1 MHDQDRP
8 SLPTENAETSGDKPR
23 AQWQRPSVT
32 ELPKLTDLTLLTG
45 AGIPGGGDP
54 GGTSTVF

>member
-1 MHDQDRP
+1 MHDQDRI
-8 SLPTENAETSGDKPR
+8 PTTNAETSGDKPR
-23 AQWQRPSVT
+23 ARWQQPSVT

-45 AGIPGGGDP
+45 GGIPGGGDP